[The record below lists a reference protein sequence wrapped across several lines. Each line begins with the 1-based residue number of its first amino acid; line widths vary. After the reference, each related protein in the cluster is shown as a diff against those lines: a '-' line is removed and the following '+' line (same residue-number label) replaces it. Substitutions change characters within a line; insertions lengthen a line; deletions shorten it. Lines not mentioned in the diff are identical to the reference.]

1 MTNNEELFEQVL
13 EASMETDEPIWQLP
27 IFDRDKERVRNSKFA
42 DLNNSPGREGHAV
55 MAGTFLGEFAE
66 DTPWVHL
73 DIAGTSETKGAHDLG
88 QLEQLVQWYV
98 HLQHLWSVLE
108 KNNF

>member
-1 MTNNEELFEQVL
+1 MAT
-13 EASMETDEPIWQLP
+13 TD
-27 IFDRDKERVRNSKFA
+27 FDRDKERVRNSKFA

-55 MAGTFLGEFAE
+55 IAGTFLGEFAE

-88 QLEQLVQWYV
+88 PAGATGQWYV
-98 HLQHLWSVLE
+98 HLQHLWSASE
-108 KNNF
+108 KNKSISEDCSNILEQSSL

>member
-1 MTNNEELFEQVL
+1 MAT
-13 EASMETDEPIWQLP
+13 TD
-27 IFDRDKERVRNSKFA
+27 FDRDKERVRNSKFA

-88 QLEQLVQWYV
+88 PAGATGAMVRTLATLVERFGEEFFE
-98 HLQHLWSVLE
+98 E
-108 KNNF
+108 KAVSNFEAAFLLVFNS

>member
-73 DIAGTSETKGAHDLG
+73 DIAGTSETKGARLRPS
-88 QLEQLVQWYV
+88 
-98 HLQHLWSVLE
+98 WSNWCNGTYTCNTCGAFWRRIRV
-108 KNNF
+108 

>member
-13 EASMETDEPIWQLP
+13 EASMETDESIWQLP

-73 DIAGTSETKGAHDLG
+73 DIAGTSESSGAHDLG
-88 QLEQLVQWYV
+88 PAGATGAMVRTLATLV
-98 HLQHLWSVLE
+98 E
-108 KNNF
+108 RFGEE

>member
-42 DLNNSPGREGHAV
+42 DLNNSPV
-55 MAGTFLGEFAE
+55 
-66 DTPWVHL
+66 P
-73 DIAGTSETKGAHDLG
+73 
-88 QLEQLVQWYV
+88 
-98 HLQHLWSVLE
+98 
-108 KNNF
+108 